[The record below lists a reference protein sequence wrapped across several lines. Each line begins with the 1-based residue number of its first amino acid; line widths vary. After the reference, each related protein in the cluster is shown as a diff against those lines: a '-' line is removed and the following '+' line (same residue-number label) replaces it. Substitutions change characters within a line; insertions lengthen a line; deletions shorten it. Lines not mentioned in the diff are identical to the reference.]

1 MPKQTKIK
9 KTVKFINPFTDFGFK
24 KIFGEEPNKDLLID
38 FLNAL
43 LQEQGVVIKDLTYK
57 RTDKL
62 GLTKLDRNVVFDLYC
77 ENEKAE
83 KFIVEMQKAK
93 QIFFKDRTLFYST
106 FPIQEQ
112 AQKGGDWDFELKAV
126 FAIAI
131 LDFSFDDAEKDKTII
146 NRVQLLDTQKK
157 TVFYDKLTYLFVQ
170 IPNFDKKIDELETH
184 LDKWLFILKYL
195 DKFERIPEKIKDK
208 IFQKVFKIAEYHN
221 LNESERQAYED
232 SLTYYRDLKNSLDT
246 AKRDGYI
253 EAEADL
259 IPKILEAEKQKEQA
273 EKQKE
278 QAEKQKEQA
287 EKQKEQAEK
296 QKEQAEKQKKEVQ
309 IQMTKELKK
318 LNYTN
323 QQISEITKLSIQEI
337 EKL

>member
-1 MPKQTKIK
+1 MPKQTKITK
-9 KTVKFINPFTDFGFK
+9 PVKFINPFTDFGFK

-43 LQEQGVVIKDLTYK
+43 LLEQNIVIKDLTYK
-57 RTDKL
+57 KTDKL

-93 QIFFKDRTLFYST
+93 QTFFKDRTLFYST

-112 AQKGGDWDFELKAV
+112 AKKGGDWDFELKAV
-126 FAIAI
+126 FAIAM
-131 LDFSFDDAEKDKTII
+131 LDFSFDDADKDKTII
-146 NRVQLLDTQKK
+146 NRVQLLDIQTKK
-157 TVFYDKLTYLFVQ
+157 VFYDKLTYIFIQ
-170 IPNFDKKIDELETH
+170 IPNFNKEIDELETH
-184 LDKWLFILKYL
+184 LDKWLFVLKHL
-195 DKFERIPEKIKDK
+195 DKFERIPNEIKDK

-221 LNESERQAYED
+221 LNETERQAYED

-246 AKRDGYI
+246 AKKDGYL
-253 EAEADL
+253 EAEADF
-259 IPKILEAEKQKEQA
+259 IPKIKEAEKQKKQA

-296 QKEQAEKQKKEVQ
+296 QKEEIQ
-309 IQMTKELKK
+309 IQMAKELKK
-318 LNYTN
+318 LNYSVEKIIEIT
-323 QQISEITKLSIQEI
+323 QISADKI